1 MLPVLKHIW
10 VQYQFSLALSGSW
23 QQGKTENIAE
33 QPKRLLP
40 HELSPWHNKSSITDR
55 KNWGRWKR
63 CSKWEMSLLP
73 NLHHLQHHLHHGSMA
88 FFHLQIHL
96 QMNTDQFWFSLNTLS
111 STPLDYVLTF
121 FHLFFCSG
129 LLWSNPFLCSDS
141 WQTGG
146 GALKTA
152 EADCTFQK
160 MEKQYYKKRKTQV
173 VYDRDDDDDNIFDSN
188 RMQIS
193 CKPSH
198 TKPLADEDLQNPN
211 LLLKVTKPSLAL
223 AVKDLSLQ
231 DGRHAK

>member
-1 MLPVLKHIW
+1 METL
-10 VQYQFSLALSGSW
+10 
-23 QQGKTENIAE
+23 
-33 QPKRLLP
+33 
-40 HELSPWHNKSSITDR
+40 
-55 KNWGRWKR
+55 KR

-73 NLHHLQHHLHHGSMA
+73 NLHHLQYHLHHHGSMA

-121 FHLFFCSG
+121 FYLFFCSG

-193 CKPSH
+193 CTPSH

>member
-1 MLPVLKHIW
+1 MLPVWNTYESNINSHWRFLVPDSKE
-10 VQYQFSLALSGSW
+10 
-23 QQGKTENIAE
+23 KKENIAE

-40 HELSPWHNKSSITDR
+40 HELSPWHNKSSTTDR

-73 NLHHLQHHLHHGSMA
+73 LLPNLHHLQHHLLHHGSMA

-141 WQTGG
+141 
-146 GALKTA
+146 
-152 EADCTFQK
+152 
-160 MEKQYYKKRKTQV
+160 
-173 VYDRDDDDDNIFDSN
+173 
-188 RMQIS
+188 
-193 CKPSH
+193 
-198 TKPLADEDLQNPN
+198 
-211 LLLKVTKPSLAL
+211 
-223 AVKDLSLQ
+223 
-231 DGRHAK
+231 